1 MSAEPIEATDELIDQ
16 VVEWLGMKC
25 RKSHI
30 KAKLREI
37 YPEVNLPTIEKLIT
51 LAKKR
56 IIEIFHCDPQ
66 EFKGSAVEFY
76 SSIIRDVEVPIKFR
90 IVAQTRLDSLLG
102 LEQVTSDDPQE
113 YASKVQDALR
123 EMDGSLANK

>member
-1 MSAEPIEATDELIDQ
+1 MAIEPDEATDELIDQ
-16 VVEWLGMKC
+16 VAEWLGMKL

-30 KAKLREI
+30 KVKLREV
-37 YPEVNLPTIEKLIT
+37 YPEIKICVIERLIT

-56 IIEIFHCDPQ
+56 IIEIFHIDPQ
-66 EFKGSAVEFY
+66 EFKGSSVEFY
-76 SSIIRDVEVPIKFR
+76 SSVIRDTEVPVKFR
-90 IVAQTRLDSLLG
+90 LVAQQRLDILLG
-102 LEQVTSDDPQE
+102 LEHISSDDPNE